1 MTTRQSNGN
10 DFDSE
15 MSKSIKSLFE
25 LTTRIDEKVKLL
37 CELSSKVDLNYNLLM
52 ETKIELLQRIT
63 YLESKNGSEL
73 KKQLEDL
80 NNKFRTVEMQVQAT
94 EIISKGHH
102 NRLGKIADNGM
113 KLLIAVAAAFIIW
126 KSGWSGNELHVTN
139 TSPTSAVTSP

>member
-1 MTTRQSNGN
+1 MTTRQSNG

-37 CELSSKVDLNYNLLM
+37 CELSTKVDLNYNSFM

-63 YLESKNGSEL
+63 ALESKNGSEL
-73 KKQLEDL
+73 KKQLENLSD
-80 NNKFRTVEMQVQAT
+80 NFRKIEVQVQAS

-102 NRLGKIADNGM
+102 NRLEKITDNGM

-126 KSGWSGNELHVTN
+126 KSGWSENEVHVT
-139 TSPTSAVTSP
+139 TSPTSAITSP